1 MNEELLKKIEDYK
14 ALKQLNEEE
23 LKKLSNEIR
32 ELIINTVS
40 KTGGHLSSN
49 LGTIELTIA
58 ALICFDPLK
67 DDIIFDVG
75 HQSYTYKILTGRKDK
90 FYSLRQENGISGYP
104 DPRESI
110 FDKFIS
116 GHSSTSLAVAA
127 GFSVAKKLMKDN
139 SYTISIVGDGA
150 LTAGEAFEALNN
162 IGHENL
168 NIIVILND
176 NEMSIS
182 KNVGSL
188 SKHLSQVRSSPLYM
202 SLSERYKSSLK
213 KYNTLGK
220 ITLLITEKFKAA
232 IKQMVFPEMI
242 FEELGFVYLGPVNG
256 HDISEVCTIL
266 ERAKK
271 YKKPVIIHAL
281 TKKGKG
287 FADVENNPIKFHS
300 SPPFIIE
307 NNKCKTIKQ
316 NEKSFSEV
324 FGETLKREGE
334 KDKKIV
340 AITAAMCEGLYM
352 SEFAS
357 SFPDRFFDVG
367 IAEQYAVTFGASLA
381 HKGLKPIVG
390 IYSTFL
396 QRAYD
401 QVIHDCC
408 ILKEP
413 VIFIVDRA
421 GAVSDDGPTH
431 QGSFDISFLNPI
443 PNNIIMSPSSA
454 SELEKMFKWSLNNAK
469 CPIFIRFPKDI
480 ASTHSY
486 SEPIELGKSVVI
498 KRGKDCTIIALG
510 NLINIALEA
519 SKILEENGLTVT
531 LIDARFAKPFDS
543 ETIREEA
550 LKTRFLVTLEDGVLE
565 GGFGEK
571 IIAFLNN
578 EELKNVKVLT
588 FGLKEGF
595 SPPLK
600 RKKILEY
607 SGLTKENIANTII
620 SEKSKIR

>member
-14 ALKQLNEEE
+14 ALKNLNEVE
-23 LKKLSNEIR
+23 LKKLSSEIR

-49 LGTIELTIA
+49 LGTVELTIA

-75 HQSYTYKILTGRKDK
+75 HQSYTFKILTGRKDK

-116 GHSSTSLAVAA
+116 GHSSTSLAVAS
-127 GFSVAKKLMKDN
+127 GFSVAKKLMKNN

-150 LTAGEAFEALNN
+150 LTGGEAFEALNN

-168 NIIVILND
+168 NVIVILND

-220 ITLLITEKFKAA
+220 ITLLVTEKIKAA
-232 IKQMVFPEMI
+232 IKQIVFSEMI

-271 YKKPVIIHAL
+271 YKKPVLIHAL

-287 FADVENNPIKFHS
+287 FTDVENNPIKFHS

-307 NNKCKTIKQ
+307 NNKCKTIEQ
-316 NEKSFSEV
+316 NERSFSEV
-324 FGETLKREGE
+324 FGEILKREGE

-352 SEFAS
+352 NEFAS
-357 SFPDRFFDVG
+357 IFPDRFFDVG

-381 HKGLKPIVG
+381 HKGMKPIVG

-401 QVIHDCC
+401 QIIHDCC

-480 ASTHSY
+480 APTHSY
-486 SEPIELGKSVVI
+486 SEPIELGKSVII
-498 KRGKDCTIIALG
+498 KRGADCTIIALG
-510 NLINIALEA
+510 NLINVALEA

-543 ETIREEA
+543 EIIKEEA
-550 LKTRFLVTLEDGVLE
+550 VKTKFLIILEDGILE

-571 IIAFLNN
+571 IIAFLNS
-578 EELKNVKVLT
+578 EKIKNVKVLT

-607 SGLTKENIANTII
+607 SGLTKENVANTII